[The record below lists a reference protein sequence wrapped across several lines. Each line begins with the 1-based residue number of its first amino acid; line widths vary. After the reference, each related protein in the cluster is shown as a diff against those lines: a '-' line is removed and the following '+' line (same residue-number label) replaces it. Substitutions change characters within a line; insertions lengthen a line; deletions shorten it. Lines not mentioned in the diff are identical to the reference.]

1 MFFSNR
7 SFKWVRA
14 SARNLGA
21 GPRPARGIWQG
32 SGFAADQTN
41 AMLAVV
47 RADDESLVPPQAA
60 GLALSV
66 ARPLPTETALLGF
79 GGSPVW
85 GGDKNSRVMFFTFL
99 CGGYHLPSGCCGYVG
114 TTPRGV
120 YSAEKRLS
128 QSGCSAPTD
137 ELFPP
142 AHSAFL
148 APLCVGRYHYP
159 RRALHAVETLDA
171 QGAWRRIRRFY
182 AATVLALCGLNL
194 PSSGTHTTPAFNR
207 AHSGSH
213 AETRRVL
220 RVDGDD
226 VFGSEIIDTIGP
238 FQVDQA
244 VAVAL
249 AEGHR
254 NAVSP

>member
-1 MFFSNR
+1 
-7 SFKWVRA
+7 
-14 SARNLGA
+14 
-21 GPRPARGIWQG
+21 
-32 SGFAADQTN
+32 
-41 AMLAVV
+41 MLAVV

-66 ARPLPTETALLGF
+66 ARPLPTETASLGF
-79 GGSPVW
+79 GGSPVG
-85 GGDKNSRVMFFTFL
+85 GGDKNSRFAFFRHF
-99 CGGYHLPSGCCGYVG
+99 CVGVVSLPSGRCVCVG

-120 YSAEKRLS
+120 YFSRKSGFLRVGALRRRTRCSLLHTVLFWRSMHGGGITTLGVRFMLLKRW
-128 QSGCSAPTD
+128 T
-137 ELFPP
+137 P
-142 AHSAFL
+142 AGS
-148 APLCVGRYHYP
+148 R
-159 RRALHAVETLDA
+159 
-171 QGAWRRIRRFY
+171 RRIRRFY
-182 AATVLALCGLNL
+182 AAPEFALCGQNI
-194 PSSGTHTTPAFNR
+194 PSAGTHATPAPNR

-226 VFGSEIIDTIGP
+226 VFGSGIIDTIDP
-238 FQVDQA
+238 FQADQT